1 MDEVGVTH
9 REVGLSGFWA
19 RYRLLIIVGA
29 VVLGVIVWLYLSKSM
44 EVKRVEEAA
53 AAQRTALLKQADARQ
68 TDMVKQSLILFSM
81 PLAWAIRREMM
92 ADNLDQVDQYVTELV
107 KQKGIERVAVA
118 KADGAVAVASDRKQ
132 LGTALGT
139 LYDKRYLSA
148 EQVSVEETAPGKWLM
163 VVPVMGMNA
172 RLGTVVVEY
181 RATLLPPA
189 KTP

>member
-9 REVGLSGFWA
+9 QEIGLAGFWA
-19 RYRLLIIVGA
+19 RYRLLIIAGV

-44 EVKRVEEAA
+44 ALKRVEEGA
-53 AAQRTALLKQADARQ
+53 AAQRTALLKQVDARQ

-107 KQKGIERVAVA
+107 KQKGIELVAVA
-118 KADGAVAVASDRKQ
+118 KADGVIAVASDRKQ

-148 EQVSVEETAPGKWLM
+148 EQVSVEETAPGQWLM

-181 RATLLPPA
+181 RATLLPLS
-189 KTP
+189 K